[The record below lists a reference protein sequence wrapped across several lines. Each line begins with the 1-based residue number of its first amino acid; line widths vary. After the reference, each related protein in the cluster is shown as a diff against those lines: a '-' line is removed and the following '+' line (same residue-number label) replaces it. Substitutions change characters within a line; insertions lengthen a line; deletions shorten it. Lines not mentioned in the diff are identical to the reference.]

1 MTSIHEG
8 RSGLGSEV
16 KMTCGENLNAGLFL
30 SKIGEVEMLSE
41 SEDTF
46 NTKLMDLL
54 RNFSCK
60 FCFFKQFPNLSK
72 YSIKLKKSS
81 SCPLYQVM
89 RSR

>member
-1 MTSIHEG
+1 MPASNFQDVTSIHEG

-60 FCFFKQFPNLSK
+60 FCFF
-72 YSIKLKKSS
+72 
-81 SCPLYQVM
+81 
-89 RSR
+89 

>member
-30 SKIGEVEMLSE
+30 SKIGEVDILSE
-41 SEDTF
+41 SEETF

-60 FCFFKQFPNLSK
+60 FCFLNNFPNYLNIQLS
-72 YSIKLKKSS
+72 
-81 SCPLYQVM
+81 
-89 RSR
+89 